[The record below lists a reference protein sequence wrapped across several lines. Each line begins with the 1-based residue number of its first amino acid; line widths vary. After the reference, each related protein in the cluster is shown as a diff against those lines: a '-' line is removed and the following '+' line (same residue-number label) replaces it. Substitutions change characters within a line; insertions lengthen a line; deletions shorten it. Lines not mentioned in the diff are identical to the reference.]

1 MIPRSECYTSA
12 DNRVGL
18 CMPKA
23 ACSSTG
29 GIVAGN
35 CGLLMACCIYQGT
48 CRSVISA
55 NESYFVSPQYPTL
68 QTERLNPPMC
78 IFTLHRNN
86 LIQKYPICQIRLDF
100 DEFSLAPPRNGSC
113 GYLTDSFVISGAS
126 NFNST
131 GLPANGLCGDLTGQ
145 HVYIDVDPAE
155 INEPLLLVVN
165 TANEEMYNRKWSI
178 RIQQIPCQSPFRAP
192 SGCLQYYTST
202 SGTVESLNYRG
213 MPRSRPYNQQQG
225 SVSSSITSL
234 LLPTQSPNYFH
245 NMNYGICIAQAPRS
259 CGIRWTSADFD
270 FGGFR
275 KSQSGVGYQNPN
287 IVSSGCTV
295 NRGQSDGGDYV
306 VIPSGSADGLT
317 MTQDRFCGQRLASVD
332 GSSLSTP
339 ITSYSKPFVL
349 YVHSD
354 DTDDLVFT
362 GPTNQKGF
370 ALKYEQITC
379 S

>member
-1 MIPRSECYTSA
+1 
-12 DNRVGL
+12 
-18 CMPKA
+18 MPKA
-23 ACSSTG
+23 ACASTG
-29 GIVAGN
+29 GIIAGN
-35 CGLLMACCIYQGT
+35 CGILMACCIYQGT

-113 GYLTDSFVISGAS
+113 GFQTDSFVISGAS

-131 GLPANGLCGDLTGQ
+131 GLPASGLCGDLTGQ
-145 HVYIDVDPAE
+145 HLYIDVDPDDV
-155 INEPLLLVVN
+155 NEPLLLVVN

-192 SGCLQYYTST
+192 SGCLQYFTAT

-213 MPRSRPYNQQQG
+213 MPRSRQLNQQG
-225 SVSSSITSL
+225 SVNLPINPL
-234 LLPTQSPNYFH
+234 ILPTQSPNYFH
-245 NMNYGICIAQAPRS
+245 NMNYGICIAQSPRM

-275 KSQSGVGYQNPN
+275 KLQSGVGYQNPAA
-287 IVSSGCTV
+287 VGSGCTIS
-295 NRGQSDGGDYV
+295 RTRSDGGDYI
-306 VIPSGSADGLT
+306 VIPSGSNDGLT
-317 MTQDRFCGQRLASVD
+317 ITQDRFCGQRLSSVD
-332 GSSLSTP
+332 GSTVSTP
-339 ITSYSKPFVL
+339 ITSYSKPFVM

-354 DTDDLVFT
+354 DTDDISFS

-370 ALKYEQITC
+370 ALKYEQINC